1 MAKAS
6 SRSTRGYRPDGSLGL
21 RPLTELRVTPL
32 APLFESLTVVSISKS
47 WRHRPRVNMCGGGN
61 VIAPV
66 KCDLHPAA
74 SGPVPCPP
82 AKMGPFDANRNRAGC
97 SRHISEKPQSP
108 QPAQAVAVFFARGRL
123 RRAYGPSLM
132 GKRYPLPAPASPT
145 FAEGS
150 ARIARGST
158 SPPCW
163 PVRGSASRRS
173 TTAFG
178 SPASCTT
185 ISATSTS
192 SKKPGNPSTTRSAR
206 GWHPCLR

>member
-1 MAKAS
+1 M
-6 SRSTRGYRPDGSLGL
+6 
-21 RPLTELRVTPL
+21 
-32 APLFESLTVVSISKS
+32 F
-47 WRHRPRVNMCGGGN
+47 GGGN

-66 KCDLHPAA
+66 KCDLHSAA

-150 ARIARGST
+150 ADQHLHRAGRSEARHQGGRRRHLARQLHALRSRLLRPRAKNLAT
-158 SPPCW
+158 PRQ
-163 PVRGSASRRS
+163 PVRHEVG
-173 TTAFG
+173 THVLG
-178 SPASCTT
+178 D
-185 ISATSTS
+185 
-192 SKKPGNPSTTRSAR
+192 SAR
-206 GWHPCLR
+206 PGHASGR